1 MRRCQREGGVSFNT
15 PVAVDRRHKFTPG
28 ATAPPPPTGRE
39 RTNIFPGLQRGTN
52 GALCDNLC
60 FTNPIDTPMPRNSLT
75 PDEVKSMLLAVADA
89 IIANE
94 PYLSEAD
101 RNLGDGDHGLG
112 MQRGFTAVKEKLAG
126 TNPADGIDKLFS
138 AAGMAMISSMGG
150 ASGAIFGTL
159 FRDGGKALA
168 GRAELDAAGYADFL
182 RAACDGV
189 TARGKAKPGDKTMVD
204 ALHPA
209 AEKARESANLPLF
222 EAMAAVAAAGEAGR
236 EASKAMIA
244 TLGRARTLGEA
255 SIGHPDAG
263 ACSVAIIL
271 RTMSDFAAA

>member
-1 MRRCQREGGVSFNT
+1 
-15 PVAVDRRHKFTPG
+15 
-28 ATAPPPPTGRE
+28 
-39 RTNIFPGLQRGTN
+39 
-52 GALCDNLC
+52 
-60 FTNPIDTPMPRNSLT
+60 MPKSILT
-75 PDEVKSMLLAVADA
+75 PDEVKAMLLAVADQ
-89 IIANE
+89 IIASE

-126 TNPADGIDKLFS
+126 TNPADGIDKLFG

-150 ASGAIFGTL
+150 ASGALFGTL
-159 FRDGGKALA
+159 FRDGGKALP
-168 GRAELDAAGYADFL
+168 GRAELDAAGFADFL

-209 AEKARESANLPLF
+209 AKKALESAALPLS
-222 EAMAAVAAAGEAGR
+222 EAMNAAATAAEDGR
-236 EASKAMIA
+236 DASKALIA
-244 TLGRARTLGEA
+244 TLGRAKTLGEA